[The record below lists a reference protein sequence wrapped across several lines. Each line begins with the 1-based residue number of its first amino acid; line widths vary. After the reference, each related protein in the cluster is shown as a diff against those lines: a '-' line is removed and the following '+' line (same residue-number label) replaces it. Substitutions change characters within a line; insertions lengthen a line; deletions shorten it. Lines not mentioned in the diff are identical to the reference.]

1 MCPPAVSSNEKN
13 RQPMAQKPTG
23 ILHELHRQLMLAPVA
38 VRRAHATRVEE
49 FLLELDPDATYPH
62 AFIYFR
68 ATGFQPTEGSLA
80 SYAGGEVQGALL
92 AILADLSRDCPREV
106 AEIGEP
112 VSTIAEA
119 AEMAGVSERTVHRW
133 RRTGLVTRRY
143 VFPDGHVQVGVRR
156 PALERFIALNPSHAA
171 RSRRFTKVSHEEQR
185 RIVREAGKLVARGRP
200 NISSVAARLAERFGR
215 AAETIRII
223 LRNHDEDH
231 PHEALFADDR
241 PVTNHARRS
250 DICEAYL
257 RGEPVADLAERHG
270 LSRPSIYR
278 IINAGRARDALAIE
292 SSCYAEDAFD
302 EPDADE
308 QILTAD
314 LEALLHVTLDAPTSR
329 AASTHNG
336 GPWWECPLNDAGE
349 AALFRAYNYR
359 KHLIANLQKEL
370 NPAGYTASSLLDELD
385 TQEVLVERLREAMLR
400 IYGPLVDHVAWQH
413 AGEREAPDMVAEGRH
428 HLREF
433 LDTFDYRGPGRLT
446 SYATLE
452 LLKRFAVGQDSTT

>member
-1 MCPPAVSSNEKN
+1 
-13 RQPMAQKPTG
+13 MAQKTTG
-23 ILHELHRQLMLAPVA
+23 VLHELHRQLMLAPVA
-38 VRRAHATRVEE
+38 VRRAHATWVEE
-49 FLLELDPDATYPH
+49 FLMALDPDATYPH

-68 ATGFQPTEGSLA
+68 ATGFQPSESSLA
-80 SYAGGEVQGALL
+80 SYAGSDIQGALL

-112 VSTIAEA
+112 VSTIGDA
-119 AEMAGVSERTVHRW
+119 AEMAGVSARTLQRW
-133 RRTGLVTRRY
+133 RRTGLVARRY

-156 PALERFIALNPSHAA
+156 SALQRFLALNPKLAA
-171 RSRRFTKVSHEEQR
+171 RSRRFTKVDHAEQQ
-185 RIVREAGKLVARGRP
+185 RIVHEARLLVARERS
-200 NISSVAARLAERFGR
+200 NISSVAAHLAEQFGR

-231 PHEALFADDR
+231 PHEALFAGDR
-241 PVTNHARRS
+241 PVTSRARRR

-278 IINAGRARDALAIE
+278 IINAGRARRALALE
-292 SSCYAEDAFD
+292 SSYYAEDAFD
-302 EPDADE
+302 EPDAGE
-308 QILTAD
+308 RILTPD
-314 LEALLHVTLDAPTSR
+314 LHALLRLTLDTPKSR
-329 AASTHNG
+329 SISTHSG
-336 GPWWECPLNDAGE
+336 GPWWECPLSEEGE
-349 AALFRAYNYR
+349 AALFRAYNYT
-359 KHLIANLQKEL
+359 KYLIAKFQKEL
-370 NPAGYTASSLLDELD
+370 HPAGYTPSSLLDELD
-385 TQEVLVERLREAMLR
+385 SHEVIAERLRDAMLR

-413 AGEREAPDMVAEGRH
+413 AGAREAPDMVAEGRH

-452 LLKRFAVGQDSTT
+452 LLKRFAVEA